1 MLDFSHIKAIT
12 IPEGEVKKIT
22 NSQGITLWEKP
33 QADDVYTPL
42 SYLEFN
48 ADMVFDTGVICNQET
63 TLEIRFTRESSESR
77 YFYGV
82 RTSDNKAT
90 VAAYLATS
98 GAWRFGGA
106 YKNLTMSNATTVR
119 NMTVS
124 KTNIVYGS
132 STYKYTGTV
141 GTFTTPYTLTIGS
154 ARGTDG
160 TYYYFRKLFKESVVS
175 NSTNLIYGG
184 DVYIR
189 VNKST
194 GAYEQIGEQKTWY
207 SKDQADAKLDL
218 KADKSATYT
227 KTEIDNIIAT
237 LEASAYQ
244 VVESLPEQGQNGVV
258 YLIETSEGVYEQY
271 VWASGAYIDL
281 GSTQIDLSAYQ
292 PLIDS
297 SHKLSADLVDDT
309 NTNHKFVSSS
319 EKSTWNAKQ
328 NDVCLSVVD
337 GKLCISYEEA

>member
-160 TYYYFRKLFKESVVS
+160 TISNPTFIGKLYYFKIYE
-175 NSTNLIYGG
+175 NSTLIHEFVGATNSAG
-184 DVYIR
+184 DVGLLDN
-189 VNKST
+189 VT
-194 GAYEQIGEQKTWY
+194 GRFIKP
-207 SKDQADAKLDL
+207 
-218 KADKSATYT
+218 
-227 KTEIDNIIAT
+227 
-237 LEASAYQ
+237 
-244 VVESLPEQGQNGVV
+244 V
-258 YLIETSEGVYEQY
+258 
-271 VWASGAYIDL
+271 
-281 GSTQIDLSAYQ
+281 
-292 PLIDS
+292 
-297 SHKLSADLVDDT
+297 
-309 NTNHKFVSSS
+309 
-319 EKSTWNAKQ
+319 
-328 NDVCLSVVD
+328 
-337 GKLCISYEEA
+337 